1 MKKNRL
7 LFVSLVGLILPI
19 ATMAQTISISTKKPF
34 HVSQLVTKETL
45 LCNTADTNEKLI
57 DFYWKLADIQG
68 DFPNIQQKPFKI
80 ANYTVTG
87 IKAISSQKLTD
98 KDGITISKNMD
109 VDIHKFGLHILRL
122 SQYGYSPLTT
132 SEGEGGGYY
141 MVLKGLPEQNL
152 EILKKLTNDK
162 EPYFG
167 IEKTAGNNTR
177 LYCGLVG

>member
-1 MKKNRL
+1 
-7 LFVSLVGLILPI
+7 
-19 ATMAQTISISTKKPF
+19 
-34 HVSQLVTKETL
+34 
-45 LCNTADTNEKLI
+45 
-57 DFYWKLADIQG
+57 
-68 DFPNIQQKPFKI
+68 
-80 ANYTVTG
+80 
-87 IKAISSQKLTD
+87 
-98 KDGITISKNMD
+98 MD

-122 SQYGYSPLTT
+122 SQYGYLPLTT

-177 LYCGLVG
+177 LYCGHSRFKAI